1 MMHIFKYR
9 FLCFTKNKVLMFWTL
24 VFPMC
29 LATLF
34 HFAFGNLDTAGNLE
48 SIDVAIVSNENEG
61 FNSLVEELAKGE
73 NKIINPVYVE
83 MDEANELLEDG
94 EVSAIL
100 ISEAVPSIIFNTES
114 MQIQIIKEVV
124 QSFVTKDATLTSL
137 MSSGEISETI
147 VSKVFE
153 NNVEIIEKDSKAIDA
168 NLSSQYF
175 FTVVAM
181 MVLYSGYWGVKIME
195 DVQANQS
202 PQALRLNVTPTHKLK
217 VMLID
222 FIIAL
227 IVMCVEVSI
236 LLFYL
241 MNILKVDFGSNMILM
256 SLVVLTGIIASLA
269 MGILLGA
276 FSKFKSIININIYNA
291 VSLFSCFLAG
301 MMMSELPYII
311 DQSVPIVKYVN
322 PASLITNS
330 FNIIYFYEDV
340 STVYT
345 NVIILSILGFVFLG
359 ISYTVL
365 RRKSYASV

>member
-9 FLCFTKNKVLMFWTL
+9 FLCFTKNKDLMFWTL

-34 HFAFGNLDTAGNLE
+34 HFSFGNLDSAGSLE
-48 SIDVAIVSNENEG
+48 SIDVAVVSNENEG

-73 NKIINPVYVE
+73 NKIITPVYVE
-83 MDEANELLEDG
+83 MDKANELLEDG
-94 EVSAIL
+94 EISAIL
-100 ISEAVPSIIFNTES
+100 ISEAVPSIIFNSES

-137 MSSGEISETI
+137 MSSGEVSEMI

-181 MVLYSGYWGVKIME
+181 MVLYSGYWGLKIIE
-195 DVQANQS
+195 DTQANQS
-202 PQALRLNVTPTHKLK
+202 PQALRLNATPTHKLK
-217 VMLID
+217 VILID
-222 FIIAL
+222 FVVTL
-227 IVMCVEVSI
+227 IVMSLEVTI
-236 LLFYL
+236 LLIYL
-241 MNILKVDFGSNMILM
+241 IKVLKVDFGSNMILI
-256 SLVVLTGIIASLA
+256 SVVVLTGIIASIA
-269 MGILLGA
+269 MGMLLGS
-276 FSKFKSIININIYNA
+276 FSKFKSIINTTIYNA

-311 DQSVPIVKYVN
+311 DQSVPIVKYIN

-330 FNIIYFYEDV
+330 FNIIYYYEDI
-340 STVYT
+340 SIVYT
-345 NVIILSILGFVFLG
+345 NVIILSVLGFVFLG
-359 ISYTVL
+359 MSYIVL
-365 RRKSYASV
+365 RRKSYASI